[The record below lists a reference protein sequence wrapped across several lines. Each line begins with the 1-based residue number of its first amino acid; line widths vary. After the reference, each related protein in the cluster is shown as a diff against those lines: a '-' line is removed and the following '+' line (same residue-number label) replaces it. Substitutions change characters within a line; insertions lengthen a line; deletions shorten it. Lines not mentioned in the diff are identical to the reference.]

1 MVSQDL
7 FQGIFRGKEEGLL
20 FDVKWF
26 SGSVVFRN
34 ALLLCGV
41 CALVFKTRLVLL
53 KTGGGINRNE
63 EGRNEKV
70 GVGNR
75 K

>member
-7 FQGIFRGKEEGLL
+7 LQGNFRGKEEGLL

-41 CALVFKTRLVLL
+41 CALAFKTLWCY
-53 KTGGGINRNE
+53 
-63 EGRNEKV
+63 
-70 GVGNR
+70 
-75 K
+75 

>member
-7 FQGIFRGKEEGLL
+7 SQGIFREKEEGLL

-34 ALLLCGV
+34 ALLLGGV
-41 CALVFKTRLVLL
+41 CALASQTL
-53 KTGGGINRNE
+53 
-63 EGRNEKV
+63 
-70 GVGNR
+70 
-75 K
+75 

>member
-7 FQGIFRGKEEGLL
+7 LQGIFRGREESLL

-41 CALVFKTRLVLL
+41 CALAFKTLWCYGRNRRRV
-53 KTGGGINRNE
+53 INRDE
-63 EGRNEKV
+63 E
-70 GVGNR
+70 
-75 K
+75 